1 MEETKQQGLY
11 RFKRRLYTK
20 NLTPKQTFF
29 EQERTTHYKGSEYR
43 ELDAKRSKFAAAIS
57 KGLQQ
62 TGLTQ
67 DATVLYLGASHGY
80 TPSFFSDI
88 VSKGMIF
95 CLDFAPS
102 VVRDLYFVCK
112 KRDNMAPIM
121 ADAKKPEMYRELVPQ
136 VDVVFQDIAQK
147 EQLQIF
153 IKNCDVFL
161 KQKGF
166 GMLALKARS
175 MNVTAKP
182 KDLFKQVRKELED
195 NKNYVIVDYRELD
208 PFEKDHAYFTIKKK

>member
-1 MEETKQQGLY
+1 MESTKQQGLY
-11 RFKRRLYTK
+11 KKRRKLYTK
-20 NLTPKQTFF
+20 NLTPKKTFF
-29 EQERTTHYKGSEYR
+29 EQERTTFYQGAEYR
-43 ELDAKRSKFAAAIS
+43 ELDPNRSKFAAAVM

-62 TGLTQ
+62 TGLTK
-67 DATVLYLGASHGY
+67 DAKVLYLGASHGF

-88 VSKGMIF
+88 VPQGMIF
-95 CLDFAPS
+95 CLDFAPR
-102 VVRDLYFVCK
+102 VVRDLYFVCEQ
-112 KRDNMAPIM
+112 RNNMAPIM
-121 ADAKKPEMYRELVPQ
+121 ADAKQPDAYKKLVPQ

-147 EQLQIF
+147 GQLEIF
-153 IKNCDVFL
+153 IKNCDTFL
-161 KQKGF
+161 KQGGF
-166 GMLALKARS
+166 GMMALKARS